1 MEKTI
6 WNIVVILA
14 DKSWTILFVSCR
26 RRESIFAD
34 ARRDGCKKDA
44 EKRLRERPVTQRGE
58 GGGEKRHGEE
68 DGGGRRGRKMREEGE
83 TGEGGRDKGSDNRRD
98 TLTPPLPAKN
108 QHLKKKTNIF
118 ATQMIQNS

>member
-44 EKRLRERPVTQRGE
+44 EKPLRERPVTQRGKEKGEGRKGMERKMGEEE
-58 GGGEKRHGEE
+58 GGGR
-68 DGGGRRGRKMREEGE
+68 
-83 TGEGGRDKGSDNRRD
+83 
-98 TLTPPLPAKN
+98 
-108 QHLKKKTNIF
+108 
-118 ATQMIQNS
+118 